1 MEDLVSNIIIVNI
14 LDRVRLVVL
23 RNELPSVMNV
33 VRLGRSINNNNNNRN
48 ILDRVRLVVEENALM
63 YVVNVV
69 NLGRSICIIPI
80 FTMYFP

>member
-14 LDRVRLVVL
+14 LDRVRLVESK
-23 RNELPSVMNV
+23 NEEPSVMNV